1 MSDNKSN
8 SSSVDQE
15 QDKLKPS
22 HMQGASDTKGTP
34 AGPDVEVSDTQGR
47 SVGPDVEF
55 EAINTP
61 AGPDVDASNR

>member
-1 MSDNKSN
+1 M
-8 SSSVDQE
+8 SVDQE

-22 HMQGASDTKGTP
+22 HMQASNTKGTP
-34 AGPDVEVSDTQGR
+34 VGPDVEVSDTQGR

-61 AGPDVDASNR
+61 AGPNVDASNK

>member
-22 HMQGASDTKGTP
+22 HMQGASTKGTP